1 MTDPSATAFVDAHL
15 HAWDPSRTSMAWLE
29 DMPALDRSF
38 HVGHYREELRGVADG
53 PEAAIFVETAV
64 DDESL
69 AAELDWIA
77 SLLGDETMV
86 RGAVAGWRPR
96 GDASATGRRLD
107 ALAGIGGVVGV
118 REVLHPPGLG
128 VAVPGEP
135 AMVAAARE
143 AGRRGLVVDLCV
155 RPDQLDAARSLV
167 AAAPET
173 AFVLDHLGRPST
185 SDPPCPAWMDALG
198 RISEQANV
206 STKLSALIECAGGR
220 PWTAAGFQPFVD
232 HALAVFG
239 ADRVI
244 WGSNWP
250 VCRVGGGLGDWL
262 EATGELLAPLEPGER
277 AKVLGGN
284 ALRVYGLSLD

>member
-1 MTDPSATAFVDAHL
+1 
-15 HAWDPSRTSMAWLE
+15 MAWLE
-29 DMPALDRSF
+29 ETPALDRPF
-38 HVGHYREELRGVADG
+38 PVDHYRDDLPGLAGG
-53 PEAAIFVETAV
+53 PETAIFVETAV
-64 DDESL
+64 DDEAL

-77 SLLGDETMV
+77 SLLAEDTMV
-86 RGAVAGWRPR
+86 RAAVAGWRPR

-107 ALAGIGGVVGV
+107 ALAGIDGVVGV
-118 REVLHPPGLG
+118 REVLHPPGL
-128 VAVPGEP
+128 AATVPGEP

-185 SDPPCPAWMDALG
+185 SESPSPAWMDALG
-198 RISEQANV
+198 RISERANV
-206 STKLSALIECAGGR
+206 STKLSALIECAGGG
-220 PWTAAGFQPFVD
+220 PWTVAGFQPFVD

-250 VCRVGGGLGDWL
+250 VCRVGGGLAEWL
-262 EATGELLAPLEPGER
+262 RATGELLAPLGPGER

-284 ALRVYGLSLD
+284 AVRVYGLPLD